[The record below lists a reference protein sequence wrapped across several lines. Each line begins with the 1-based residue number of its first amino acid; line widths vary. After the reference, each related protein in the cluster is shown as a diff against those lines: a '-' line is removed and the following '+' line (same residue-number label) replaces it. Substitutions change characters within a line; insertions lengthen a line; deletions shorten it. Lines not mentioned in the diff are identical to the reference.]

1 MRLQPLFLSRLIRC
15 GRYFIHPTYAWVT
28 AVACMALVAVCE
40 PMVPALLQPLLDK
53 GFQQTDFPVWLV
65 PVALIGLFGVRGM
78 GMFIGQVAITKATQT
93 GLLALRMQMF
103 NRLQD
108 ASLGLFRQQ
117 NASALGNTLV
127 FEVQIG
133 AQTLVGSTIG
143 VVRDSLTLIAL
154 IGYLLY
160 LNWKLSLIVAL
171 LIPSVAWLMKVL
183 SKRLYKLTQNT
194 QQATDHLSYAVE
206 ETALAHR
213 EIRLHAAQPMGCAAC
228 KRISRWARAVSSTA

>member
-1 MRLQPLFLSRLIRC
+1 MSQEKNFIQRLISC
-15 GRYFIHPTYAWVT
+15 LSLFKQPTHAWVI
-28 AVACMALVAVCE
+28 AIVCMVLVALCE

-53 GFQQTDFPVWLV
+53 GFQQNSFSVWLV
-65 PVALIGLFGVRGM
+65 PFALIGLFGIRGL
-78 GMFIGQVAITKATQT
+78 GMFVGQVAIAKVTQN
-93 GLLALRMQMF
+93 GLLQLRVLMF

-108 ASLGLFRQQ
+108 ATLSLFRQQ

-133 AQTLVGSTIG
+133 ALTLVNAMIGS
-143 VVRDSLTLIAL
+143 VRDSLTLISL

-183 SKRLYKLTQNT
+183 SRRLYMLVR
-194 QQATDHLSYAVE
+194 SF
-206 ETALAHR
+206 
-213 EIRLHAAQPMGCAAC
+213 
-228 KRISRWARAVSSTA
+228 